1 MPLQLSHN
9 EINFPSKKNP
19 IILIC
24 DGVQSPANIGSLF
37 RICDAFGVQEI
48 IFFNTQLDINST
60 RLKRTARETHK
71 KVPFRIEESYIPLLE
86 QLKKNNSTIIS
97 LEITDNSTPLH
108 KLPALKNKNIVL
120 IIGNERTGVSK
131 KLLELSTY
139 ITHINMYGE
148 NSSMNVSQATA
159 IALYSLTKL

>member
-71 KVPFRIEESYIPLLE
+71 KVPFRIEESCIPLLE
-86 QLKKNNSTIIS
+86 QLKKNNSIIIS
-97 LEITDNSTPLH
+97 LEITDNSTPLN